1 MENMQSWQSIGRLTL
16 STDIINQTSSYGL
29 PAYDCTLMIGE
40 VNFALD
46 QIGYHDISSFL
57 HLLLYGDISRKT
69 LLG

>member
-1 MENMQSWQSIGRLTL
+1 M
-16 STDIINQTSSYGL
+16 
-29 PAYDCTLMIGE
+29 LMIGE